1 MLLEAASITKTY
13 GEITAVDS
21 FDLQVD
27 AGEIVAVAGPDGA
40 GKTSLFRALT
50 GLIDF
55 DSGEATVAGFDVRT
69 DFDRIKP
76 LLGYMPQSF
85 SLYPD
90 LSVEENL
97 SFYAGLF
104 GIGGQDFRE
113 RRDSLYGFSGLAP
126 FARRRAGQLSG
137 GMKQKLAL
145 SCALVHEPK
154 LLILD
159 EPTTGVDPLSRRQFW
174 QILEKLRSSGSG
186 VLVSTPYMDEVSR
199 AGRAVLVHEGRALAK
214 GTPSELEGRFRG
226 GVFELRLDPDRA
238 LMEQLSGLE
247 GIDSRRFGSAVRM
260 TAREGVSAEDID
272 VMLSR
277 AGIDARA
284 ERIGADLEDVFVQL
298 IGGRE

>member
-1 MLLEAASITKTY
+1 MLLEAVSITKTY

-21 FDLQVD
+21 FDLEVG
-27 AGEIVAVAGPDGA
+27 AGEITAVAGPDGA

-55 DSGEATVAGFDVRT
+55 DSGEARVGGFDVRT

-104 GIGGQDFRE
+104 GIGGKEFRK
-113 RRDSLYGFSGLAP
+113 RRDGLYGFSGLAP
-126 FARRRAGQLSG
+126 FAQRRAGQLSG

-174 QILEKLRSSGSG
+174 QILEDLRSSGSG

-199 AGRAVLVHEGRALAK
+199 AERAVLIHKGRALAK
-214 GTPSELEGRFRG
+214 GTPAELAGSFTG
-226 GVFELRLDPDRA
+226 GIFELRRDPD
-238 LMEQLSGLE
+238 SGLMKLLAGLP
-247 GIDSRRFGSAVRM
+247 GIESRRFGSAVRM
-260 TAREGVSAEDID
+260 TAPEGVSAGDID
-272 VMLSR
+272 GMLER
-277 AGIDARA
+277 AGIDGRV
-284 ERIGADLEDVFVQL
+284 EDVGADLEDVFVQL